1 MLQCTWKYAILLRCQ
16 YNIPKYFPMLQLLQ
30 CTFCYIISTC
40 LSLLQCTWK
49 YATPL
54 VLSVLLLLSWRNFG
68 HVGYNGVEYPAW
80 VQVMGYLITG
90 EFTQSTYFYLR

>member
-1 MLQCTWKYAILLRCQ
+1 M
-16 YNIPKYFPMLQLLQ
+16 
-30 CTFCYIISTC
+30 
-40 LSLLQCTWK
+40 LQCTWK

-54 VLSVLLLLSWRNFG
+54 VLSVLLVLSWRNFG

-90 EFTQSTYFYLR
+90 ASRQMYLLY